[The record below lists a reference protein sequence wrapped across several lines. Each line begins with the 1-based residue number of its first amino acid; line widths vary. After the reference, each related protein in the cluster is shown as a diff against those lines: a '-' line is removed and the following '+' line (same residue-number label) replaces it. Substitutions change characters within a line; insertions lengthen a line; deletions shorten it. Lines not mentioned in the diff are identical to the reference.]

1 MDQYRVARRIRNNDI
16 FSSYYCTLH
25 TVYGVNSARYVEE
38 HVGVRGL
45 HVAFVS
51 NTYKMYVVY
60 PLCARKRYIILTLVG
75 ERTFS
80 TVRVVLLAES
90 APYRLL
96 SVVSVKQFFHNL
108 PSDTSLELSLIA
120 NIRKINMHEKLA
132 SEGDGVTSVFFV
144 FRGECLAKSTAQR
157 GEKKERR
164 FGPGEI
170 VGW

>member
-1 MDQYRVARRIRNNDI
+1 MRA
-16 FSSYYCTLH
+16 
-25 TVYGVNSARYVEE
+25 
-38 HVGVRGL
+38 
-45 HVAFVS
+45 
-51 NTYKMYVVY
+51 
-60 PLCARKRYIILTLVG
+60 KRYIILTLVG